1 LRTPARVPRRYGAEI
16 ASRARRGSD
25 PRRPGGAQQTARV
38 TNLPAVSGDVD
49 EKAAAERAQ
58 NRAGELATREALQGQ
73 NPYTHSPTTPVF
85 RPTFVGSGA
94 NSQLI
99 MPGANSQLIM
109 PGATAPISIAPPPP
123 AATPPPRAATP
134 PPPAATPPPPTCVPG
149 ANRTC

>member
-1 LRTPARVPRRYGAEI
+1 MRTSSLKRLFGAAAAAAILAGPAA
-16 ASRARRGSD
+16 
-25 PRRPGGAQQTARV
+25 AQQTAPV

-73 NPYTHSPTTPVF
+73 NPYTNSPTTPVF
-85 RPTFVGSGA
+85 QPTFVGS
-94 NSQLI
+94 
-99 MPGANSQLIM
+99 GANSQLIM

-123 AATPPPRAATP
+123 PAATPA
-134 PPPAATPPPPTCVPG
+134 PPAATPPPPTCVPG